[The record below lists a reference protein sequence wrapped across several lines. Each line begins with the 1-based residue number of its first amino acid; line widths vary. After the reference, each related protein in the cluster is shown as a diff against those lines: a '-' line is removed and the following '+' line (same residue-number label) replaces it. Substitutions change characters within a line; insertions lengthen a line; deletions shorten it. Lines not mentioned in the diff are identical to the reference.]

1 MSFAARSVPRG
12 FYNRDTLTVA
22 PELLGKL
29 LVRRVDDDGG
39 VLIGR
44 IVETEAYRGVDDPAS
59 HSYRGRTLRNFVMFG
74 RPGLAYV
81 YFTYGNHYCLNVVT
95 EEEGTPAAVLI
106 RAVEPIEGVEV
117 MKRNRGVENLID
129 VASGPGKLTKAFQIT
144 REQNGCDL
152 TDRASELKIGQP
164 NDAGDKPLSIV
175 QTTRIGIRLAQEK
188 PWRFYIRGNPHVSR
202 K

>member
-1 MSFAARSVPRG
+1 MSIVAEPVPRR

-29 LVRRVDDDGG
+29 LVRG
-39 VLIGR
+39 VSSELLVGR

-59 HSYRGRTLRNFVMFG
+59 HSYRGKTPRNAVMFG
-74 RPGLAYV
+74 PPGIAYV
-81 YFTYGNHYCLNVVT
+81 YFTYGNHYCLNAVT

-106 RAVEPIEGVEV
+106 RAVEPLEGVDV
-117 MKRNRGVENLID
+117 MKRNRGVEKITE
-129 VASGPGKLTKAFQIT
+129 VGSGPGKLTRALQIT

-152 TDRASELKIGQP
+152 TDPSSELKICEPSEVIG
-164 NDAGDKPLSIV
+164 V
-175 QTTRIGIRLAQEK
+175 FETVRTTRIGIRLAQDK
-188 PWRFYIRGNPHVSR
+188 PWRFYVKGNPHVSR